1 MDDDFL
7 FLQVLGMILARFQK
21 LLNFFLLYSQ
31 NKHIIIIYKFYV
43 TNSEIRL
50 SLLETH
56 LGLA

>member
-1 MDDDFL
+1 MDGDFL

-21 LLNFFLLYSQ
+21 LLKKFLLYSQ
-31 NKHIIIIYKFYV
+31 NKQIIIIYKLYV

>member
-1 MDDDFL
+1 MDGDFL

-21 LLNFFLLYSQ
+21 LLKSFLLYSQ
-31 NKHIIIIYKFYV
+31 NKQIIIIYKLYV